1 MTTRPSAHAPGQG
14 VTTDAM
20 HALLAQLRGIRDPE
34 GVLSVY
40 ASSDAAAGVRHGPH
54 AGDIAVRS
62 ALDALQDDVTAGGPR
77 SRAVALRTALDRLRS
92 ALEELT
98 DPTRT
103 GRGRA
108 LFAPLGGGDHRVVTT
123 RTPLEPLAVLR
134 PAPYLRP
141 LLGPLDA
148 GRPAGAVA
156 VSAGAVRAVCMR
168 DGSADEVLHLQFDDQ
183 SGDWRRLKGPASGN
197 PFQAAHMASQRDLY
211 QRRLHEHRER
221 FVGGAAAALVAT
233 AAERGWERLCIAG
246 DPEFAEALA
255 AAAGDHIE
263 TVRDTSVPRHDLSP
277 AELARALTPC
287 LDAAREARHAQLV
300 KDVRDAALAARGTAV
315 LGMDD
320 VLTALAEGRVH
331 RLLLDVRHE
340 VAGSIS
346 PDGRLVRTGQRPA
359 GVDPDALV
367 GEPHLVERI
376 IEQTLAAG
384 GHIVPLV
391 PSAADGL
398 AEEDGVAA
406 FLRW

>member
-14 VTTDAM
+14 VATNGM
-20 HALLAQLRGIRDPE
+20 HALLAELRGIHDPE

-40 ASSDAAAGVRHGPH
+40 ASSDAAGGVRHGPH
-54 AGDIAVRS
+54 AGGIAVRS
-62 ALDALQDDVTAGGPR
+62 ALDALQDDVTTGGPR

-92 ALEELT
+92 ALAELT

-108 LFAPLGGGDHRVVTT
+108 LFAPLGGGDHRVVVT

-134 PAPYLRP
+134 STPYLRP

-148 GRPAGAVA
+148 GRPAGGVA
-156 VSAGAVRAVCMR
+156 VSADAVRAVCMR
-168 DGSADEVLHLQFDDQ
+168 DGSAEEVLHLQFDDQ
-183 SGDWRRLKGPASGN
+183 SGDWRRLQGPASGN
-197 PFQAAHMASQRDLY
+197 PAQAAHMASQRDLY

-221 FVGGAAAALVAT
+221 FVAGAAAALVAT
-233 AAERGWERLCIAG
+233 GAERGWERLCIAG
-246 DPEFAEALA
+246 DREFAEALA
-255 AAAGDHIE
+255 AAAGNDIE

-277 AELARALTPC
+277 AELAHALAPC
-287 LDAAREARHAQLV
+287 LDAAREAQHTKLV
-300 KDVRDAALAARGTAV
+300 RDVRDAALAAHGTAV

-340 VAGSIS
+340 MAGSIS

-391 PSAADGL
+391 PSAADAL
-398 AEEDGVAA
+398 ADGDGVAA